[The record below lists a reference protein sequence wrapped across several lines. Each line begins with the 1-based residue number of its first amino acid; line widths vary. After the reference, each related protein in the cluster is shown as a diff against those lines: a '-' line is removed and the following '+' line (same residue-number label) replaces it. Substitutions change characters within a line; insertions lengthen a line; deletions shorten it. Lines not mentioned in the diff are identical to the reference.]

1 MEMIKSP
8 DMTPEQ
14 RENVVNYL
22 DCLEEEELTPD
33 DIEVILDALVDV
45 GLATKG
51 EDGRWRLAKGVKV
64 ITDEEYHGG

>member
-1 MEMIKSP
+1 MLKSP

-14 RENVVNYL
+14 RKDVVSYL
-22 DCLEEEELTPD
+22 DAIEEEELTPD
-33 DIEVILDALVDV
+33 DIEVILDTLVDM

-64 ITDEEYHGG
+64 ITDEEYYGG